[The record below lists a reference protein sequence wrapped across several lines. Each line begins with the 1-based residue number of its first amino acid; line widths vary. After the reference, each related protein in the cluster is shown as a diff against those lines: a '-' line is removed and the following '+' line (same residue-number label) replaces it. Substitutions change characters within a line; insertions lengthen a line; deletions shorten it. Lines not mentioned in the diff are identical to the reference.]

1 MKKTITILLLTAI
14 CITVFTSCDLGN
26 GLVAELLGGIRN
38 EYDYGYVEPPVDVY
52 ESEYVAIDPIEP
64 WGTVEIETLPPMPET
79 TEEYTVEEYWSEDV
93 IIEPI
98 EPLRQ
103 VVYSVVRQVDCE
115 YISGCEIFTESLC
128 TNNKQW
134 VDPND
139 VTVEQGCDS
148 VIVSGIIGI
157 ADVDDVRFGYSI
169 NGEGPFYSEAFYRDP
184 DAFEKESVFKYYGAD
199 YVSEYQVTI
208 PLANL
213 PAGSYEIKIWY
224 ANYVNEALQAYN
236 VEVQICIFNLEIAQ
250 PIMD

>member
-1 MKKTITILLLTAI
+1 MKRIALFFLIACLCCSFVA
-14 CITVFTSCDLGN
+14 CDMGN

-103 VVYSVVRQVDCE
+103 VVYSVVRQIDCE